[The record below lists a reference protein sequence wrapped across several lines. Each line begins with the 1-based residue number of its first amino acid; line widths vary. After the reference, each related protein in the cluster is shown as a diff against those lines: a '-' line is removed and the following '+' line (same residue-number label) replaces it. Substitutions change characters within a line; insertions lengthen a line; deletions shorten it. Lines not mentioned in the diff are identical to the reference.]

1 MALGSIFVSVCSQII
16 NSWPNRKLL
25 NYKYQEQIMDIFPYI
40 VMSVLMAGIVY
51 SIELLNLPNLVT
63 IGIQIPVGIIFY
75 IGVSWIL
82 KIDSFV
88 YCINILKKYVRRKQ
102 WDWIYQ

>member
-1 MALGSIFVSVCSQII
+1 
-16 NSWPNRKLL
+16 
-25 NYKYQEQIMDIFPYI
+25 
-40 VMSVLMAGIVY
+40 MSVLMAGIVY

-75 IGVSWIL
+75 IGCFLVF

-88 YCINILKKYVRRKQ
+88 IVLNI
-102 WDWIYQ
+102 